1 MLSRQQSDCP
11 APHVTPGTCGE
22 EHGLTLTVPRGAS
35 GGPICTLVPCG
46 VLSAEK
52 SRLPKEQPPCCASAP
67 APHHARAAA
76 AAAAPGVRAGRRLPR
91 ILESS
96 SSGDGEPER

>member
-1 MLSRQQSDCP
+1 MLSRQQSVCA

-52 SRLPKEQPPCCASAP
+52 SRLPKEQPPCCASTP

-76 AAAAPGVRAGRRLPR
+76 AAAAPGAGRRRLPR
-91 ILESS
+91 ILE
-96 SSGDGEPER
+96 PER